1 MAPDSPLLVALL
13 VAGAGIIG
21 WYLGRRVQRFVPPR
35 ARRDLPADYFAGLN
49 YLINEQPDRAVEVF
63 TRMLDVDSETV
74 EIHFALGSL
83 FRRRGEVDRAI
94 RIHQS
99 ILDRPGLGSAQRD
112 QALLELAVDYLR
124 AGLLDRSEQL
134 FQRLTTSPTHRVA
147 ALRSL
152 TRIYEQQRDW
162 QQAISAHRQ
171 LAACGGDVQPT
182 AAAHYLC
189 ELAEAALAQD
199 DVGEAR
205 RLLRESRRERRRFPR
220 AAMVRA
226 TIAQAAGD
234 DALAVKLLT
243 IALQRQ
249 PVLLVEV
256 LPRLQASSQR
266 LGQPET
272 FAAALSLRRRD
283 PQQQRELAQSLIIA
297 DVMDHPAALGVVRE
311 YLSGDGLLREFVAPL
326 GVVDQF
332 DDQTLLRLAR
342 LLGRI
347 LGRGPRYRCSECGF
361 AGQTWFW
368 QCPGC
373 KSWDSLGPQFAD
385 GGASARSAAV

>member
-1 MAPDSPLLVALL
+1 MALDSPILIGLLI
-13 VAGAGIIG
+13 AGAGIVG
-21 WYLGRRVQRFVPPR
+21 WWLGTQARRPAARGG
-35 ARRDLPADYFAGLN
+35 RRDLPADYFAGLN

-99 ILDRPGLGSAQRD
+99 ILDRPNLGSAQREA
-112 QALLELAVDYLR
+112 ALHALAVDYLR

-134 FQRLTTSPTHRVA
+134 FQRLTTSSAHRVT

-162 QQAISAHRQ
+162 RQAIAAHRQ
-171 LAACGGDVQPT
+171 LEASGGDVQPT

-189 ELAEAALAQD
+189 ELAESALAQG
-199 DVGEAR
+199 DVEEAR
-205 RLLRESRRERRRFPR
+205 HLLRESRRERRRFPR
-220 AAMVRA
+220 AALVRA

-234 DALAVKLLT
+234 DALAVRLLT

-249 PVLLVEV
+249 PVLLIEV

-266 LGQPET
+266 LGDPQA
-272 FAAALSLRRRD
+272 FATALSLSRRD

-297 DVMDHPAALGVVRE
+297 DVVDHPAALAVVRD
-311 YLSGDGLLREFVAPL
+311 YVSGDGLLREFAAPL
-326 GVVDQF
+326 GEVEQLDE
-332 DDQTLLRLAR
+332 QTLLRLAR

-347 LGRGPRYRCSECGF
+347 FGHGPRYRCSECGF

-385 GGASARSAAV
+385 GGAGTRGMAN

>member
-1 MAPDSPLLVALL
+1 
-13 VAGAGIIG
+13 
-21 WYLGRRVQRFVPPR
+21 
-35 ARRDLPADYFAGLN
+35 
-49 YLINEQPDRAVEVF
+49 
-63 TRMLDVDSETV
+63 
-74 EIHFALGSL
+74 
-83 FRRRGEVDRAI
+83 VDRAI

-99 ILDRPGLGSAQRD
+99 LLDRPSLESTQRE
-112 QALLELAVDYLR
+112 QALHELAVDYLR

-134 FQRLTTSPTHRVA
+134 FQRLAASAAHRVA

-162 QQAISAHRQ
+162 RQAIAAHRQ
-171 LAACGGDVQPT
+171 LTASGGDAQPT

-189 ELAEAALAQD
+189 ELAEAALAQG
-199 DVGEAR
+199 DVEEAR

-226 TIAQAAGD
+226 TIAQGAGD

-249 PVLLVEV
+249 PVLLIEV

-266 LGQPET
+266 LGDSQA
-272 FAAALSLRRRD
+272 FAHALALSRRD
-283 PQQQRELAQSLIIA
+283 PQRQRELAQSLILA
-297 DVMDHPAALGVVRE
+297 DVVDHPAALAVVRE
-311 YLSGDGLLREFVAPL
+311 YLSGDGLLRDFVAPL
-326 GVVDQF
+326 GAVDRL
-332 DDQTLLRLAR
+332 DDDALLRLAR

-373 KSWDSLGPQFAD
+373 KSWDSLGAQFAD
-385 GGASARSAAV
+385 GGAGARAMTG

>member
-1 MAPDSPLLVALL
+1 MAPDSALLVALL

-21 WYLGRRVQRFVPPR
+21 WFLGRHVWRSARPR

-74 EIHFALGSL
+74 EVHFALGSL

-99 ILDRPGLGSAQRD
+99 ILDRPALDSSQRE
-112 QALLELAVDYLR
+112 QAVLELAVDYLR

-147 ALRSL
+147 ALRAL

-162 QQAISAHRQ
+162 SQAIAAHRQ
-171 LAACGGDVQPT
+171 LEASGGGTQPT
-182 AAAHYLC
+182 AVAHCLC
-189 ELAEAALAQD
+189 ELAEGALTQG

-226 TIAQAAGD
+226 TIAQASGD

-249 PVLLVEV
+249 PVLLIEV

-266 LGQPET
+266 LGNPQV
-272 FAAALSLRRRD
+272 FAAALALPRRD
-283 PQQQRELAQSLIIA
+283 VQQRRELAQSLILA
-297 DVMDHPAALGVVRE
+297 DVMDHPAALGVVRD
-311 YLSGDGLLREFVAPL
+311 YLASDGLLREFVAPL
-326 GVVDQF
+326 GMVEKL
-332 DDQTLLRLAR
+332 DDQALLRVAR

-373 KSWDSLGPQFAD
+373 KSWDSLGAQFTD
-385 GGASARSAAV
+385 SGTGAHGVAT